1 MSTEITNPAGAPLTT
16 GERSTAVSE
25 SLKRFARIARHTD
38 RKKGIR
44 AYRTHVK
51 RDPVIPL
58 LFVLVF
64 ILPTLTMVGYFYF
77 VASDRYVTEA
87 RFALRPA
94 LGNVDKVDSEKTGN
108 DSSLPKQMIIQD
120 TIITA
125 NYIESRQMIETLE
138 KQMPVREMFTR
149 DSIDTFS
156 RGPQNAPIERFLRY
170 WTKRVVTSVDNHSG
184 IVTLS
189 VSAFDPEDSY
199 RIAQALIAESER
211 KMNELSLKARQAAVS
226 ETTRELARAEERMIK
241 TRLAVR
247 ELRNAG
253 GVLDA
258 TATNNSNL
266 LMVSELRKQR
276 IDLAVQLTLG
286 LRDLAPDT
294 RPIRD
299 LKTQIRDLD
308 DNIEKIERQTAS
320 TDPNQKKVLA
330 DLLGQFEAYDNQRKD
345 AEEYY
350 GRVLA
355 AHESARILAA
365 RQVEFFTPVVEPS
378 PPVSS
383 TEPKRALWS
392 SISALMA
399 MALFG
404 LSVVIRKYVF
414 S

>member
-1 MSTEITNPAGAPLTT
+1 MSTEITNPSGANLTT
-16 GERSTAVSE
+16 GERSKAVTE
-25 SLKRFARIARHTD
+25 SLKRFARIARQSD
-38 RKKGIR
+38 RKQGIR

-58 LFVLVF
+58 LFLLVF
-64 ILPTLTMVGYFYF
+64 VLPTLTMVGYLYL

-94 LGNVDKVDSEKTGN
+94 LGNVDKVQSEKTGE

-125 NYIESRQMIETLE
+125 NYIDSRQMVETLE
-138 KQMPVREMFTR
+138 KQLPVREMFTR
-149 DSIDTFS
+149 DSIDMFS
-156 RGPQNAPIERFLRY
+156 RGPQDAPIERFMRY
-170 WTKRVVTSVDNHSG
+170 WSKRVATSIDTHSG
-184 IVTLS
+184 IVTLT
-189 VSAFDPEDSY
+189 VSAFDPEESY
-199 RIAQALIAESER
+199 KLAQALLAESER
-211 KMNELSLKARQAAVS
+211 KMNELSIRARNAAVG
-226 ETTRELARAEERMIK
+226 ETNRELAHAEQRMIK
-241 TRLAVR
+241 TRMAVR

-258 TATNNSNL
+258 AATNTTNL
-266 LMVSELRKQR
+266 TMISELRKQR

-286 LRDLAPDT
+286 LRDLGPDT

-299 LKTQIRDLD
+299 IKTQIRDLD
-308 DNIEKIERQTAS
+308 ENIEKIERQMAT

-330 DLLGQFEAYDNQRKD
+330 DLLSQFEAYDNQRKD
-345 AEEYY
+345 AEDYY
-350 GRVLA
+350 SKVLA
-355 AHESARILAA
+355 ANEAARILAA
-365 RQVEFFTPVVEPS
+365 RQIEFFTPVVEPIV
-378 PPVSS
+378 PVSS

-392 SISALMA
+392 SICALAA

>member
-1 MSTEITNPAGAPLTT
+1 MSTEITTPSGAPLTT

-25 SLKRFARIARHTD
+25 SLKRFARVARHTD

-58 LFVLVF
+58 LFVLLFV
-64 ILPTLTMVGYFYF
+64 LPTLTMVGYFYGF
-77 VASDRYVTEA
+77 ASDRYVTEA

-94 LGNVDKVDSEKTGN
+94 LGNVDKVDSDKTGN

-125 NYIESRQMIETLE
+125 NYIDSRQMVETVE
-138 KQMPVREMFTR
+138 KQLPIREMFTR
-149 DSIDTFS
+149 DSIDMFS
-156 RGPQNAPIERFLRY
+156 RGPKDAPIERFMRY
-170 WTKRVVTSVDNHSG
+170 WSKRVVTSTDTKSG

-189 VSAFDPEDSY
+189 VSAFDPEESY
-199 RIAQALIAESER
+199 KLAQALIAESER
-211 KMNELSLKARQAAVS
+211 KMNELSVKARNAALV
-226 ETTRELARAEERMIK
+226 ETGRELALAEQRMIR
-241 TRLAVR
+241 TRMAVR

-258 TATNNSNL
+258 AATNTNNL
-266 LMVSELRKQR
+266 TMISELRKQR

-308 DNIEKIERQTAS
+308 ENIERIERQTAS

-330 DLLGQFEAYDNQRKD
+330 DLLSQFEAYDAQRKD
-345 AEEYY
+345 AEDYY

-355 AHESARILAA
+355 ANEAARILAA
-365 RQVEFFTPVVEPS
+365 RQVEFFTPVVEPVMPIS
-378 PPVSS
+378 A
-383 TEPKRALWS
+383 TEPRRAFWS
-392 SISALMA
+392 SISALAA

-404 LSVVIRKYVF
+404 LAVVIRKYVF